1 MGARLQAPGGRE
13 KGPGLVFCEGRL
25 KQAPGGGISCLGPDL
40 RILGPAPFF
49 HPGIRS
55 PSQRWLRGLANQPG
69 TPRPRSHPGSLWT
82 GEGGATTRPRPHCS
96 RTRGRRHFL
105 RLVRPRPRTLIGVD
119 AKTTSTRRE
128 KKKNWWRLR
137 PYMSIGLWCLRS
149 LSLWTPRT
157 GMGAHPGTGR
167 DRARSLRFCDA
178 FGPATVSPFRCCSPL
193 QGAYLTE
200 LLRPR
205 SLSGGSQGSHSSYP
219 LLVEKDTE
227 AGRVF
232 FFFFSSGHLSCLT
245 HSGPTVPLCHR
256 NSRCQRNPR
265 IKSFIIFRA
274 VGVGLG
280 TLGLLQWDFPEPGCR
295 G

>member
-1 MGARLQAPGGRE
+1 MPRTRPAYSWTCPFLSPGHPQPFPALASGSGQPARYSETPFPPRELVDGRRRGHNQAP
-13 KGPGLVFCEGRL
+13 PPLL
-25 KQAPGGGISCLGPDL
+25 KDPRPSPFPASSQAP
-40 RILGPAPFF
+40 
-49 HPGIRS
+49 
-55 PSQRWLRGLANQPG
+55 PSHSHWRGCQDHVHQAG
-69 TPRPRSHPGSLWT
+69 
-82 GEGGATTRPRPHCS
+82 
-96 RTRGRRHFL
+96 
-105 RLVRPRPRTLIGVD
+105 
-119 AKTTSTRRE
+119 K

-232 FFFFSSGHLSCLT
+232 FFFFPQVTCPALRTQGPLFLSVT
-245 HSGPTVPLCHR
+245 EIADANGI
-256 NSRCQRNPR
+256 Q
-265 IKSFIIFRA
+265 
-274 VGVGLG
+274 
-280 TLGLLQWDFPEPGCR
+280 E
-295 G
+295 

>member
-128 KKKNWWRLR
+128 KKKKLVETPPLHVYWPLVPPVPQPVDSPDRHGR
-137 PYMSIGLWCLRS
+137 P
-149 LSLWTPRT
+149 
-157 GMGAHPGTGR
+157 PG
-167 DRARSLRFCDA
+167 DRA
-178 FGPATVSPFRCCSPL
+178 GQSPL
-193 QGAYLTE
+193 SEVL
-200 LLRPR
+200 
-205 SLSGGSQGSHSSYP
+205 
-219 LLVEKDTE
+219 
-227 AGRVF
+227 
-232 FFFFSSGHLSCLT
+232 
-245 HSGPTVPLCHR
+245 
-256 NSRCQRNPR
+256 
-265 IKSFIIFRA
+265 
-274 VGVGLG
+274 
-280 TLGLLQWDFPEPGCR
+280 
-295 G
+295 